1 MHHSCRQW
9 DAIGTYWLLIIA
21 AACFPTIIAVSVHA
35 KDTAA
40 LPFPAGMEQQVSVTA
55 KATPSWDGPRSGP
68 AGVAGKTIAMI
79 CEDLRNG
86 GILGVAQGVL
96 EAAESIR
103 WQIKVFDAQGTP
115 AGRDKVMADAL
126 ALRPGGL
133 ILVGGDAKILKS
145 RLLPLAESGVPM
157 VGWHVGAKAGP
168 VDDNPIAMNISTD
181 PLEVAR
187 IAAFAAVVQSGG
199 QAGVV
204 IFTDSNFEIAMSKS
218 GVMAE
223 VIRSC
228 MGCTLLEVC
237 DVAISQCTGQMPG
250 VTRELLAR
258 YGKQWTY
265 ALAINDIYFD
275 YAAPELI
282 KAGEIAQGIR
292 FISAGDGS
300 PAAFMRIRAGIF
312 QTGTVAEPLNMHGW
326 QLVDELNRLLA
337 HRPMTGYIAP
347 VHLVTPEN
355 VMFDSGSG
363 LQYDPENG
371 YRDIY
376 RHIWKQ

>member
-21 AACFPTIIAVSVHA
+21 AACFSTITAVCVHA
-35 KDTAA
+35 DDTAA
-40 LPFPAGMEQQVSVTA
+40 LPVPAGMEQQVLVAA
-55 KATPSWDGPRSGP
+55 KPNPSWDGPRSGP
-68 AGVAGKTIAMI
+68 AGVAQKTIAMI

-86 GILGVAQGVL
+86 GILGVAQGVR

-103 WQIKVFDAQGTP
+103 WQIKVFDARGTP
-115 AGRDKVMADAL
+115 AGRDKAMADAR
-126 ALRPGGL
+126 ALRPDGL
-133 ILVGGDAKILKS
+133 ILVGADAGILKPG
-145 RLLPLAESGVPM
+145 LLLLAESGVPM
-157 VGWHVGAKAGP
+157 VGWHVGAQAGP
-168 VDDNPIAMNISTD
+168 VEDNPIAMNISTD

-218 GVMAE
+218 RVMAK

-228 MGCTLLEVC
+228 TGCTLLEVC
-237 DVAISQCTGQMPG
+237 DVAISQSAGQMPEL
-250 VTRELLAR
+250 TRELLAR
-258 YGKQWTY
+258 YGKRWTY

-275 YAAPELI
+275 YAVPELI
-282 KAGEIAQGIR
+282 KAGEAARDIR

-300 PAAFMRIRAGIF
+300 PSAFMRIRAGIF

-337 HRPMTGYIAP
+337 HQAVTGYIAP

-355 VMFDSGSG
+355 VMFDGGLG

-371 YRDIY
+371 YRDVY